1 MATATEKK
9 PASVTPFGRISFPQ
23 LVVPTAME
31 ENQKKKYSTILL
43 FPGDE
48 KGLEVIA
55 KEVEDCARA
64 KWGSK
69 LDNAN
74 FRAKMENPIH
84 EASEKQYDG
93 YEDGWKFIRFSSI
106 KKPRVVGQDKQDL
119 EADLNAEEYPDLY
132 AGCWARVS
140 YNVFAWEV
148 KHPKTGAVLKY
159 GVSLGLFNVQKVK
172 DAESFGGGHSDADED
187 FDEIEIDADA
197 AGLLD

>member
-1 MATATEKK
+1 MTASAKAA
-9 PASVTPFGRISFPQ
+9 ASVTPFGRVSFPQ
-23 LVVPTAME
+23 LVVPSAME
-31 ENQKKKYSTILL
+31 ENQKKKFSVILL

-48 KGLEVIA
+48 AGLEVIA
-55 KEVEDCARA
+55 AQVEKAARD

-69 LDNAN
+69 LDNKTFA
-74 FRAKMENPIH
+74 AKLENPIH
-84 EASEKQYDG
+84 EAAEKEYDG
-93 YEDGWKFIRFSSI
+93 YADGWKFIRFSSI
-106 KKPRVVGQDKQDL
+106 KKPRVIGQDKGDL

-148 KHPKTGAVLKY
+148 KHPKTGVVLKY